1 MPSARPGRRRS
12 IGASRATGPDSI
24 EFCPQCGAVR
34 SGALQFCRSCGLD
47 FDATGPLPQAFT
59 TTAPPSNAGQMRNV
73 GMLPST
79 RYKLLAIWVALL
91 LIGWAGIL
99 ASNDIA
105 AAYFLGFV
113 WFWVVS
119 IPMSIVVLVWGGIR
133 QAQVDL
139 EYERWLKGQRK

>member
-1 MPSARPGRRRS
+1 
-12 IGASRATGPDSI
+12 
-24 EFCPQCGAVR
+24 
-34 SGALQFCRSCGLD
+34 
-47 FDATGPLPQAFT
+47 
-59 TTAPPSNAGQMRNV
+59 MRNV